1 MSTIIPTGI
10 IFYDNENFNIIFF
23 FLKTLTYIFPFNPK
37 LVHFIAFVFFQ
48 RATFAL
54 TLLMQNGEITDNH
67 EFLNKLL

>member
-10 IFYDNENFNIIFF
+10 IFYDNENFNIKDFF
-23 FLKTLTYIFPFNPK
+23 FKDVDI
-37 LVHFIAFVFFQ
+37 HFSIQSETCSFHCICFFQ

-67 EFLNKLL
+67 EFLDKLL